1 MASYFHQAGE
11 AIGKTIKKW
20 DLDGGHNWGN
30 LVPANDWGMTAANW
44 AKMVDEIIERF
55 SKFIAPEKLPPNPDF
70 PGAREQKLY
79 KLQRRLSDSVL

>member
-30 LVPANDWGMTAANW
+30 LVPDTAWGISPANW
-44 AKMVDEIIERF
+44 VLLLGEIVELF
-55 SKFIAPEKLPPNPDF
+55 SMSIAPARLPPNPQF
-70 PGAREQKLY
+70 PRAREEELY